1 MPSRRRC
8 KTNFVKA
15 VGEPRILRSTLLLYA
30 FLLRE
35 EFLRV
40 SAWSF
45 ELDDWFV
52 RAFVVIFGLFGRGK
66 RVAKEEWNRIV
77 AGFLFEKG

>member
-1 MPSRRRC
+1 ML
-8 KTNFVKA
+8 F
-15 VGEPRILRSTLLLYA
+15 
-30 FLLRE
+30 
-35 EFLRV
+35 
-40 SAWSF
+40 SF
-45 ELDDWFV
+45 ERSFLEFRLGVSSLDDWFV